1 MAAPVIVRFQVEG
14 IEGVKSALRSVEDA
28 FLRSDKRTEDSSKR
42 TSRSRLNEEEKL
54 AREKIRV
61 DERSA
66 KDRDSIA
73 KREQQEAIKHSI
85 AAVREFDKGEKDK
98 TAAAERWSKAR
109 ARIVDNS
116 IAMEQRAA
124 KKKADDEIREAKRA
138 HDARVELATRLG
150 HAGFHGAMAGMGRVA
165 GVTGHMASTALG
177 LGGGFSVADSM
188 HRAMGLSTLATD
200 IAIQGHVTSA
210 SGKAENR
217 IQRSGNDVE
226 GQIRSASIDTG
237 LEAEDVGKGLQKFTN
252 LTGDLSLGLQLLPQ
266 LAKMAAATGTSF
278 DDMAQSAGNI
288 SKSLEGTKDP
298 AKGTMEVLKSMAGA
312 GRENSIELKDFAVQ
326 VAKVAAA
333 AGKFEGG
340 STENIIKMS
349 ALMQGARGGGGAW
362 NAASAATA
370 VNSFG
375 ATFGKNAR
383 REKFKKYGVEI
394 DGKDGKTRD
403 PFEIIA
409 DSVSKSKGNA
419 VAMNEMFGSVMTD
432 RAVRKYVG
440 TYSEAEKKETGSGR
454 AAVMTQLKDV
464 AGAKLSDDEIDS
476 NLKMK
481 MNTDAAQMG
490 KVKAE
495 FDKAISTDLLPL
507 FTALIPVIKDMVP
520 VFVDLSK
527 TAIPAFAE
535 LIKSIADFA
544 NANKGIIRDI
554 AAHPVGAIMAAELAK
569 SIGPAI
575 ANAGISDIFQKGIG
589 SSFAKGGLI
598 IGAAT
603 LAVEMGTIAI
613 DKLVNDENKGAK
625 DATKDQNDALELTA
639 KIKSGKATPDDIDR
653 ARRLSLTLGEDSTSI
668 ADQQAHPS
676 MAKRAFY
683 KLQGLVDPAEENEA
697 KENDKAGSDG
707 WIAQLAD
714 TNKALLEAIKA
725 NTSSLH
731 VNTEATKGNTGDGGA
746 AAPAGANRTTTMAQV
761 PNMSGGAQ
769 QK

>member
-1 MAAPVIVRFQVEG
+1 M
-14 IEGVKSALRSVEDA
+14 RSVEDA

-66 KDRDSIA
+66 KERDSIA

-200 IAIQGHVTSA
+200 IAIQMHTPNGA
-210 SGKAENR
+210 NPDNR
-217 IQRSGNDVE
+217 RQRSGKEIE
-226 GQIRSASIDTG
+226 GSIRAASIDTG
-237 LEAEDVGKGLQKFTN
+237 LDSEDVGKGLQKMTN
-252 LTGDLSLGLQLLPQ
+252 LTGDGATALKLLPE
-266 LAKMAAATGTSF
+266 LARFASATGTSF
-278 DDMAQSAGNI
+278 DDAAQAAGNLAKAMEKT
-288 SKSLEGTKDP
+288 SDP
-298 AKGTMEVLKSMAGA
+298 AKNTMRVMKALAGQ
-312 GRENSIELKDFAVQ
+312 GRENSIEIKDSAVH
-326 VAKVAAA
+326 VAKLAAS
-333 AGKFEGG
+333 AGKFEGDNV
-340 STENIIKMS
+340 ENIIEMS

-362 NAASAATA
+362 NAASAATS
-370 VNSFG
+370 VNSFSS
-375 ATFGKNAR
+375 TFGKGAR
-383 REKFKKYGVEI
+383 RKEFAKYGVKI
-394 DGKDGKTRD
+394 DGEEGKVRN
-403 PFEIIA
+403 PFLIVA
-409 DSVSKSKGNA
+409 DAIDKSHGSA
-419 VAMNEMFGSVMTD
+419 TGMTEMFGSVMAD
-432 RAVRKYVG
+432 RAVRNYVP
-440 TYSEAEKKETGSGR
+440 TYQEAEKKEKGSGH
-454 AAVMTQLKDV
+454 AAVIKQMTDI
-464 AGAKLSDDEIDS
+464 AGASLSDDEIAE

-507 FTALIPVIKDMVP
+507 FTALIPVIKDMIP
-520 VFVDLSK
+520 IFVDLSK
-527 TAIPAFAE
+527 TAVPVFVE

-668 ADQQAHPS
+668 ADQQANPS

-746 AAPAGANRTTTMAQV
+746 AAPAGANRTTTMAQI